1 MSEPFPG
8 PSKIQVNASELKD
21 AAPIGTILRMREI
34 LDAQLERYD
43 AAQEEITALWDRV
56 EEMKNQHSVLIEE
69 MTLLLEQIM

>member
-1 MSEPFPG
+1 
-8 PSKIQVNASELKD
+8 
-21 AAPIGTILRMREI
+21 MREI